1 MDNFKLTMVTMLRSI
16 LVLCLFGFSFSTIA
30 DEGVDSPQAD
40 SSRHKVELQRDP
52 DYKCI
57 QCHKDAQDTIRQS
70 HGEGFLEK
78 KGKNVTC
85 TDCHG
90 NIGPEHRVKADVV
103 TTYEAGQ
110 SRAGTKTNTLSHAEI
125 LEENQQCT
133 DCHTPERL
141 QKANWTHD
149 VHAKNLTCTN
159 CHAVHGHD
167 QGVLNYERKELIE
180 MCVACH
186 ADFNRTHIDKE

>member
-1 MDNFKLTMVTMLRSI
+1 MGNFKLTMVIMLKSI
-16 LVLCLFGFSFSTIA
+16 LVLCLHGLSISALA
-30 DEGVDSPQAD
+30 DTEMDVQAKDSN
-40 SSRHKVELQRDP
+40 RHKVELIRDA

-85 TDCHG
+85 TNCHG
-90 NIGPEHRVKADVV
+90 NIGPDHRVNADTV
-103 TTYEAGQ
+103 TTFSAAQ
-110 SRAGTKTNTLSHAEI
+110 SREGTKTVTLTHAEI
-125 LEENQQCT
+125 LEANSQCT
-133 DCHTPERL
+133 DCHTPVRL
-141 QKANWTHD
+141 QKSNWTHD

-167 QGVLNYERKELIE
+167 KGVLSYQRTQLIE

-186 ADFNRTHIDKE
+186 ADFNRTTTSKE